1 MVTINVAT
9 KKFTELDCSVC
20 KEIVVNEKTLTNIMN
35 YPSKANLI
43 S

>member
-1 MVTINVAT
+1 MVAINVAT

-20 KEIVVNEKTLTNIMN
+20 KKIVVNEKTLTNIMN
-35 YPSKANLI
+35 YPEKENLI